1 MLKKKNVYALIMVM
15 VVVSLLGFCVESIFT
30 GFMHGFFSNKNMVLP
45 FLWGYGLA
53 ILLLYVLFGT
63 PECPLWFTK
72 PTNFTSKTEK
82 YVYYFIIAFLGVCI
96 GEIILGYLVEATCN
110 IVWWDYSILP
120 LNITKYTSVPTSTG
134 FASLI
139 FIFMRYIFNPLLD
152 RFSSMNYTALKFI
165 AISFATILTLDMI
178 NSAIYMLIKRQ
189 TLQIWKIK
197 FKKSGIEWVRNLLS

>member
-1 MLKKKNVYALIMVM
+1 MLKRKNVYALIMVM
-15 VVVSLLGFCVESIFT
+15 VVVSLLGFCVESLFT
-30 GFMHGFFSNKNMVLP
+30 VFMHGFLNNKNMVLP

-72 PTNFTSKTEK
+72 PTNFTSRTEK
-82 YVYYFIIAFLGVCI
+82 YVYYFIIAFFGVCI

-165 AISFATILTLDMI
+165 AISFATVLTLDMI
-178 NSAIYMLIKRQ
+178 NSAIYMVIKRH

-197 FKKSGIEWVRNLLS
+197 FKKSGLEWFKQLLS

>member
-1 MLKKKNVYALIMVM
+1 MLKRKNVYALIMVM

-30 GFMHGFFSNKNMVLP
+30 GFMHGFLNNKNMVLP

-72 PTNFTSKTEK
+72 PTNFTSRTEK
-82 YVYYFIIAFLGVCI
+82 YVYYFIIAFFGVCI

-110 IVWWDYSILP
+110 IVWWDYSILA

-165 AISFATILTLDMI
+165 AISFATVLTLDMI

>member
-1 MLKKKNVYALIMVM
+1 MLKRKNVYALIMVM

-30 GFMHGFFSNKNMVLP
+30 GFMHGFLNNKNMVLP

-72 PTNFTSKTEK
+72 PTNFTSRTEK
-82 YVYYFIIAFLGVCI
+82 YVYYFIIAFFGVCI

-165 AISFATILTLDMI
+165 AISFATVLTLDMI

>member
-1 MLKKKNVYALIMVM
+1 MTKNKTKYALIMVM

-30 GFMHGFFSNKNMVLP
+30 GFTHGFLSNKNMIFP

-63 PECPLWFTK
+63 PENPLWFTK
-72 PTNFTSKTEK
+72 ATNFTNKTQK
-82 YVYYFIIAFLGVCI
+82 YVYYFIIAFFGVCI
-96 GEIILGYLVEATCN
+96 GEILLGYLVEFSCD
-110 IVWWDYSILP
+110 IIWWDYSIIP
-120 LNITKYTSVPTSTG
+120 FNITKYTSVPTSTA

-152 RFSSMNYTALKFI
+152 RFSSMNYTALKVI
-165 AISFATILTLDMI
+165 AISFATVLTLDMI
-178 NSAIYMLIKRQ
+178 NSALYMLIKRN

-197 FKKSGIEWVRNLLS
+197 FKKSGLEWFKQLLS

>member
-1 MLKKKNVYALIMVM
+1 MLKRKNVYALIMVM

-30 GFMHGFFSNKNMVLP
+30 GFMHGFLNNKNMVLP

-72 PTNFTSKTEK
+72 PTNFTSRTEK
-82 YVYYFIIAFLGVCI
+82 YVYYFIIAFFGVCI

-165 AISFATILTLDMI
+165 AISFATVLTLDMI

-197 FKKSGIEWVRNLLS
+197 FKKSGIEWVKNLLS

>member
-1 MLKKKNVYALIMVM
+1 MTKNKTKYALIMVM

-30 GFMHGFFSNKNMVLP
+30 GFTHGFLSNKNMIFP

-63 PECPLWFTK
+63 PENPLWFTK
-72 PTNFTSKTEK
+72 ATNFTNKTQK
-82 YVYYFIIAFLGVCI
+82 YVYYFIISFFGVCI
-96 GEIILGYLVEATCN
+96 GEILLGYLVEFSCD
-110 IVWWDYSILP
+110 IIWWDYSIIP
-120 LNITKYTSVPTSTG
+120 FNITKYTSVPTSTA

-152 RFSSMNYTALKFI
+152 RFSSMNYTALKVI
-165 AISFATILTLDMI
+165 AISFATVLTLDMI
-178 NSAIYMLIKRQ
+178 NSALYMLIKRN

-197 FKKSGIEWVRNLLS
+197 FKKSGLEWFKQLLS

>member
-1 MLKKKNVYALIMVM
+1 MLKRKNVYALIMVM

-30 GFMHGFFSNKNMVLP
+30 VFMHGFLNNKNMVLP

-72 PTNFTSKTEK
+72 PTNFTSRTEK
-82 YVYYFIIAFLGVCI
+82 YVYYFIIAFFGVCI

-165 AISFATILTLDMI
+165 AISFATVLTLDMI

>member
-1 MLKKKNVYALIMVM
+1 MLKRKNVYALIMVM

-30 GFMHGFFSNKNMVLP
+30 GFMHGFLNNKNMVLP

-72 PTNFTSKTEK
+72 PTNFTSRTEK
-82 YVYYFIIAFLGVCI
+82 YVYYFIIAFFGMCI

-165 AISFATILTLDMI
+165 AISFATVLTLDMI

>member
-1 MLKKKNVYALIMVM
+1 MLKRKNVYALIMVM

-30 GFMHGFFSNKNMVLP
+30 VFMHGFLNNKNMVLP

-72 PTNFTSKTEK
+72 PTNFTSRTEK
-82 YVYYFIIAFLGVCI
+82 YVYYFIIAFFGVCI

>member
-1 MLKKKNVYALIMVM
+1 MLKRKNVYALIMVM
-15 VVVSLLGFCVESIFT
+15 VVVSLLGFCVESLFT
-30 GFMHGFFSNKNMVLP
+30 VFMHGFLNNKNMVLP

-72 PTNFTSKTEK
+72 PTNFTSRTEK
-82 YVYYFIIAFLGVCI
+82 YVYYFIIAFFGVCI

-165 AISFATILTLDMI
+165 AISFATVLTLDMI